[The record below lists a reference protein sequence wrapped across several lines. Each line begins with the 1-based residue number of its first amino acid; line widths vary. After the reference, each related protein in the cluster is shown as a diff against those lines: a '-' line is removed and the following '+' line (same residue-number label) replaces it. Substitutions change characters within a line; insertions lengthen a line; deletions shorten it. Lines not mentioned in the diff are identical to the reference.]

1 MEIRGALLDEVEAI
15 VDIGKRGHAAS
26 ENAAF
31 EFEEDRAKLM
41 VASCVVNRG
50 TCALVA
56 VEGDKIVGFLLGK
69 EEQYPYIK
77 MRYATDLA
85 IYAEAPG
92 AGRKLIAA
100 FEKWAFE
107 QRKVHQMIL
116 AVSHGGKSAKS
127 TEALY
132 GRLGYTHVGGLFT
145 KGRA

>member
-1 MEIRGALLDEVEAI
+1 MEIRVALLDECEAI
-15 VDIGKRGHAAS
+15 VEIGKRGHAAS
-26 ENAAF
+26 DNSVFA
-31 EFEEDRAKLM
+31 FEEDRARLL
-41 VASCVVNRG
+41 VAQCVVGRQ

-56 VEGDKIVGFLLGK
+56 VVDDRIVGFLLGK

-92 AGRKLIAA
+92 AGRRLIAA

-116 AVSHGGKSAKS
+116 AVSHGGKSAKATDS
-127 TEALY
+127 LY
-132 GRLGYTHVGGLFT
+132 KRLGYKHVGGLFT